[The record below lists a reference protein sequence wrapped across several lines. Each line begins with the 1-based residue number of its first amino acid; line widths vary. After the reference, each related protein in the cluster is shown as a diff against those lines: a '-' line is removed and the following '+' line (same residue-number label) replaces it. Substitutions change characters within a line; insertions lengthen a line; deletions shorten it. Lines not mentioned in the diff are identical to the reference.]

1 MKKKKKKESKTKV
14 IGFRVPRAEE
24 DKLRRRIKTTD
35 KSMLELLEDGILIN
49 EDSKSEANLLAKKR
63 MLIAER
69 NEYLEKAKDNNLKI
83 EAYNRQLKNKS
94 SRYSGLS
101 VEDGVIDKSLLEDI
115 IDKI

>member
-1 MKKKKKKESKTKV
+1 
-14 IGFRVPRAEE
+14 
-24 DKLRRRIKTTD
+24 
-35 KSMLELLEDGILIN
+35 
-49 EDSKSEANLLAKKR
+49 